1 LDGRNKCHHVHR
13 NAQGPQRPRQ
23 QHKPFPRHQQ
33 HCHEQR
39 QQQPQQQQQQQQ
51 KRFFGM
57 KDEYGTMDS
66 NGHTYVKAHFAL
78 ENGVILPHAQLRYQ
92 TYGTLNDRRD
102 NVLVVC
108 HALTGN
114 ASLHTWWGDLLGDG
128 RAFDTSQYLVVCC
141 NILGSCYGSTN
152 PRSINPETGVKYGKD
167 FPDVSV
173 IDSVRLQLL
182 LLQEELGIHS
192 IKSVIGGSFGG
203 MQAIEY
209 AVQGGS
215 QDADFVAEDGKRQ
228 KGRRN
233 VYSSDL

>member
-1 LDGRNKCHHVHR
+1 MN
-13 NAQGPQRPRQ
+13 
-23 QHKPFPRHQQ
+23 
-33 HCHEQR
+33 
-39 QQQPQQQQQQQQ
+39 
-51 KRFFGM
+51 
-57 KDEYGTMDS
+57 DEYGTMDS
-66 NGHTYVKAHFAL
+66 NGQTYVKENFAL
-78 ENGVILPHAQLRYQ
+78 ENGVILPQAQLRYQ

-114 ASLHTWWGDLLGDG
+114 ASLHTWWGELLGDG

-152 PRSINPETGVKYGKD
+152 PRSINPETGLVYGKD

-215 QDADFVAEDGKRQ
+215 QDADFVAEDGKRD
-228 KGRRN
+228 KKEETTLPIRPLC
-233 VYSSDL
+233 DLDSGLKSVNSRQFSRVTRLLILPALV